1 MKTTTLAIAT
11 ALLCVSGAA
20 AAAVTYVSGT
30 GRSYDYSAA
39 FAQAS
44 ADALGKCAAQGGTL
58 GAEVYRNATRGS
70 QWIASVVHQ
79 CHVP

>member
-1 MKTTTLAIAT
+1 MLYIG
-11 ALLCVSGAA
+11 GAA

-30 GRSYDYSAA
+30 GRSYDYGAA

-44 ADALGKCAAQGGTL
+44 ADALGKCSAQGGTL

-70 QWIASVVHQ
+70 QWIASIVYQ